1 MSAARDTQPPS
12 AAGTD
17 DYGPQGRSEWLDID
31 WREHQKWVRVDGRA
45 INVIEMGAGDPPI
58 LFVHGLS
65 GSWQNWLENIPHF
78 AKRHRVVALD
88 LPGFGESQMPSEEI
102 SIPGYGRSLNAVCD
116 ELGLSRAVVVGNSM
130 GGFVSSEM
138 AIQFPDRVE
147 RLVLVS
153 AAGISSNDVKRDPTR
168 VIERVI
174 GFVGATAAARN
185 EYIIRRPRLLYW
197 PAKLVMAHPERL
209 PRELIWENM
218 KGSGKPGFLP
228 ALDAILSY
236 DLRDRLEDISHP
248 TLIVW
253 GDKDHLV
260 PPRDAQRYADSIA
273 NSRVVMMKDTG
284 HVPQLERP
292 ARFNRVVEEFLA
304 EEGSAGDHQP
314 AEKAA

>member
-1 MSAARDTQPPS
+1 MPAEL
-12 AAGTD
+12 D
-17 DYGPQGRSEWLDID
+17 DYGVQGRSEWRDID
-31 WREHQKWVRVDGRA
+31 WRQHQKWVVVSGRA
-45 INVIEMGAGDPPI
+45 INVIEMGEGDPPI

-78 AKRHRVVALD
+78 ARKHRVVTLD
-88 LPGFGESQMPSEEI
+88 LPGFGESQMPSEDI
-102 SIPGYGRSLNAVCD
+102 SIPGYGRCLDAVCD
-116 ELGLSRAVVVGNSM
+116 ELGLDSSVVVGNSM
-130 GGFVSSEM
+130 GGFISAEM
-138 AIQFPDRVE
+138 AIQFPHRVD

-174 GFVGATAAARN
+174 GFIGATAAARN
-185 EYIIRRPRLLYW
+185 ERIIRRPRLVNQT
-197 PAKLVMAHPERL
+197 AKFVMAHPERL
-209 PRELIWENM
+209 SRELIWENM

-236 DLRDRLEDISHP
+236 DLRDRLEEISQP
-248 TLIVW
+248 TLVVW
-253 GDKDHLV
+253 GEKDHLV
-260 PPRDAQRYADSIA
+260 PPRDARRYTETIA
-273 NSRVVMMKDTG
+273 NSRLVMMKDTG

-304 EEGSAGDHQP
+304 EEHPAGEGEEP